1 MRLLVCAT
9 AWVALAAAGSAFA
22 QDAGTKLADP
32 KVKGQPV
39 DHCAD
44 IDGSADCTARGEAKA
59 AQKTC
64 IENGFADQAG
74 LHTRSASGSAM
85 HYITE
90 YDMHAGEVGGRWV
103 EKPTDATFDWIA
115 CKKSPG

>member
-1 MRLLVCAT
+1 MRLLVCAAACVAIT
-9 AWVALAAAGSAFA
+9 AGGAFA
-22 QDAGTKLADP
+22 QDAGTKLAEP

-44 IDGSADCTARGEAKA
+44 IDASTDCTARGETKA
-59 AQKTC
+59 AQKAC
-64 IENGFADQAG
+64 IENGFAEQAG
-74 LHTRSASGSAM
+74 SHTRSASGTAM

-103 EKPTDATFDWIA
+103 QKPTDATFDWIA
-115 CKKSPG
+115 CKK